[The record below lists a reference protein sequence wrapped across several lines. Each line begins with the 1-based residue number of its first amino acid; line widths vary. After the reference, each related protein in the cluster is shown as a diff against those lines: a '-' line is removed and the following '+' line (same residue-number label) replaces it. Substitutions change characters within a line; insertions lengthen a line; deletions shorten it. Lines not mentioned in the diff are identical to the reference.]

1 MAVFSKTRIRYDED
15 RILNLIWFGLVG
27 LQVIIVLS
35 VSAQA
40 ARHYLQRRLR
50 KQMLP

>member
-1 MAVFSKTRIRYDED
+1 MTLFPNTRLRYDED
-15 RILNLIWFGLVG
+15 RVLNLIWFGLVG
-27 LQVIIVLS
+27 LQVVIVLS